1 MGSGKT
7 YCGRQLSKK
16 LSVPFFDLDEQVISH
31 EGKDINEIFEANGE
45 EYFRIMEKEV
55 LHIITESHDSF
66 VMACGGG
73 APCYFNNIEYMKRSG
88 TTVWLNTPVDTL
100 LKRLKKERSQRPLL
114 KELTD
119 DQLHSFIL
127 KKFADRRMY
136 YEQAD
141 ITVEEDN
148 LELEKLIEKIFHA

>member
-1 MGSGKT
+1 
-7 YCGRQLSKK
+7 
-16 LSVPFFDLDEQVISH
+16 
-31 EGKDINEIFEANGE
+31 
-45 EYFRIMEKEV
+45 
-55 LHIITESHDSF
+55 
-66 VMACGGG
+66 
-73 APCYFNNIEYMKRSG
+73 MKRSG

-148 LELEKLIEKIFHA
+148 LELEKLIAKIFHA